1 MRREEAGN
9 VQRPRKTQVG
19 KTCQHFSGL
28 QPWMSDTEEFLPLDP
43 ALKKQAVNVKKMEPL
58 KKKVERKVTNG
69 GMGGM
74 EAEVRS
80 GMQGR
85 GTGLGG

>member
-9 VQRPRKTQVG
+9 VQRPRKKQVG
-19 KTCQHFSGL
+19 KTCQHFPGL
-28 QPWMSDTEEFLPLDP
+28 QPMMSDTEEFLPLDP
-43 ALKKQAVNVKKMEPL
+43 ALKKQAVNVKKMEHM
-58 KKKVERKVTNG
+58 KKKVEQKVTNG

-74 EAEVRS
+74 EAEARS

>member
-9 VQRPRKTQVG
+9 VQRPGKKQFG
-19 KTCQHFSGL
+19 KTCQCFSGL
-28 QPWMSDTEEFLPLDP
+28 QPWMSDTEECPDP
-43 ALKKQAVNVKKMEPL
+43 ALKKQAVNVKKMEHL

-74 EAEVRS
+74 EVEDRS
-80 GMQGR
+80 GTQGR
-85 GTGLGG
+85 GTG